1 MRPLLL
7 ALLPLLLAAPA
18 HALSGRVRVLNHA
31 VTLER
36 EGGSVLLLAQDG
48 DGREVLAQLGRLEG
62 LPVRVDGRQTPA
74 GFVVTELDSP
84 VRHEADVLVVARPGQ
99 PDQLQVVLEGLQ
111 LAVVGPQAALLR
123 PHVGQEVQLR
133 GWFFVASDGAQLEA
147 CAPVAAR
154 RAEGARVGRAARVAG
169 ALGAGLTWTVARDG
183 RTVTLVAA
191 KGVLPRSL
199 AAFAGRDVEV
209 EGTLFA
215 GHATRADVLLVER
228 LVSPAPA
235 RLTGQVAG
243 RALRVDGREVELLG
257 DDHVGLL
264 DLLKQLEGKEV
275 TVKGLA
281 SSTALHVDGVAGQV
295 DGPVEGHE
303 GFELPADGRVWISQ
317 AGRGGSIVTADGQ
330 PGYADVERARVRL
343 AQPTRGLAGVLSE

>member
-18 HALSGRVRVLNHA
+18 HALSGRVGVLGQA

-36 EGGSVLLLAQDG
+36 ADGPVLLLAEDA
-48 DGREVLAQLGRLEG
+48 DGRDLLSQLRRLEG

-84 VRHEADVLVVARPGQ
+84 VRHEADVLVVARGE
-99 PDQLQVVLEGLQ
+99 QLQVVMEGLP
-111 LAVVGPQAALLR
+111 LAVVGRQAALLR
-123 PHVGQEVQLR
+123 QHVGQEVQLR

-147 CAPVAAR
+147 CAPVTAR
-154 RAEGARVGRAARVAG
+154 RAEGARVGRAARVTG
-169 ALGAGLTWTVARDG
+169 TLGGSLTYTIARDDGLTVS
-183 RTVTLVAA
+183 LVAP
-191 KGVLPRSL
+191 KGLLPRSL
-199 AAFAGRDVEV
+199 AAFKGREVAV

-215 GHATRADVLLVER
+215 GHATRADVLLAEK
-228 LVSPAPA
+228 LVSPGPA
-235 RLTGQVAG
+235 RLNGRVAG
-243 RALRVDGREVELLG
+243 RVLRVDGRDVELLG

-264 DLLKQLEGKEV
+264 DLLKGLEGQEV

-281 SSTALHVDGVAGQV
+281 SSTAIHVDGVAAHV
-295 DGPVEGHE
+295 DGAVEGHE
-303 GFELPADGRVWISQ
+303 GFELPQDGQVWISQ

-330 PGYADVERARVRL
+330 PGYALAERARVRP
-343 AQPTRGLAGVLSE
+343 AQPTRGMAGVLGE